1 MKLFYLIAMLLCAA
15 YAALPPGFE
24 DEIYCPQNMCLRKR
38 AKSHHLYRTGSR
50 TMFVECFD
58 PATQETCRPRAW
70 GNKLDRSYLDSLL
83 RENWHTDKCDL
94 LLEYMLMG
102 ARVDAVVEKLATL
115 SLLSG

>member
-1 MKLFYLIAMLLCAA
+1 MKQFYLIMLMLLCAA
-15 YAALPPGFE
+15 FAALPPGFE
-24 DEIYCPQNMCLRKR
+24 DEIFCPRTMCLRKR
-38 AKSHHLYRTGSR
+38 AKTHMNRTGSR

-58 PATQETCRPRAW
+58 PATKETCRPRAW